1 MGRKSGSGKP
11 NEKEGNRM
19 IKKINYV
26 LDRRQKINLCI
37 LLVIIFIGAFVELLG
52 VSAIMP
58 LINVAMNPET
68 IDEKWYFVL
77 IRKYT
82 GITDANQMILFLAVL
97 LIVIYILKNVYVMV
111 MYSLQY
117 RFVFNNQQRLSVR
130 MMKSYMQQDYL
141 FHISKNVAEFQRNI
155 INDING
161 FFTVALNALQFLA
174 EFSVSV
180 VLVIFL
186 LVQDW
191 VSTVA
196 VATLLFLFMG
206 VFTIFFRKV
215 LVKIGE
221 ESRQA
226 NVQVTKW
233 LFQAFS
239 GIKEIKVANRETFF
253 IANYDRSYKDC
264 ARAQR
269 QQSVLTYLPKPVMET
284 VCICSLMLAM
294 IIKITVLKSDIASF
308 VTTLSVFAVAAF
320 RMLPSFNK
328 ITGYISG
335 MMFNKPAIDA
345 VYKDLMEIEQL
356 MVQKTEE
363 QIDTQ
368 KVSLTTAIELKNVS
382 FRYPESDRWILK
394 EANLGIKKNTSVAF
408 IGASGAGKTTAADLI
423 LGILQPEEGIITING
438 TEIKKCMAS
447 WHEAI
452 GYIPQTIYL
461 MDDSIRANVAFGIP
475 DSEIDDAAIEKALRE
490 AQLDQFVH
498 TLPDGV
504 NTMIGDRGVKLSG
517 GQRQRIGIARA
528 LYRNPSVLVLDEA
541 TSALDNDTEKE
552 VMEAIDGLHGTRTL
566 IVIAHRLSTIRKCDK
581 IYEVGNGGFTERNKA
596 EVLGG
601 EK

>member
-141 FHISKNVAEFQRNI
+141 FHVSKNVAEFQRNI
-155 INDING
+155 TSDVNG
-161 FFTVALNALQFLA
+161 FFTIVLNVLQFLA
-174 EFSVSV
+174 EFSVSAI
-180 VLVIFL
+180 LVIFL
-186 LVQDW
+186 FIQDW

-196 VATLLFLFMG
+196 VAVLLFLFMG
-206 VFTIFFRKV
+206 FFTIFFRKV

-221 ESRQA
+221 QSRQA
-226 NVQVTKW
+226 NVLVTKW

-239 GIKEIKVANRETFF
+239 GIKEIKVANKESFF
-253 IANYDRSYKDC
+253 ISNYNRHYKDC
-264 ARAQR
+264 VRVQR
-269 QQSVLTYLPKPVMET
+269 QQSILTYLPKPVMET

-294 IIKITVLKSDIASF
+294 IIKIAVVKSDIVSF

-335 MMFNKPAIDA
+335 MMFNKPAIDS
-345 VYKDLMEIEQL
+345 VYRDLKEIEQL
-356 MVQKTEE
+356 MEQKTAEHE
-363 QIDTQ
+363 DTI
-368 KVSLTTAIELKNVS
+368 KVMLHSSIRLNNVS
-382 FRYPESDRWILK
+382 FRYPESDKWILK
-394 EANLGIKKNTSVAF
+394 NASLEITKNTSVAL
-408 IGASGAGKTTAADLI
+408 IGASGAGKTTAADLM
-423 LGILQPEEGIITING
+423 LGILQPQEGTVTIDG
-438 TEIKKCMAS
+438 TDLRKCMKS
-447 WHEAI
+447 WHEDI
-452 GYIPQTIYL
+452 GYIPQVIYL
-461 MDDSIRANVAFGIP
+461 MDDNIRANVAFGIP
-475 DSEIDDAAIEKALRE
+475 DAEIDDDAVQKALRE
-490 AQLDQFVH
+490 AQLDQFVNSLPNGLD
-498 TLPDGV
+498 TL
-504 NTMIGDRGVKLSG
+504 IGDRGVKLSG

-528 LYRNPSVLVLDEA
+528 LYRNPNVLVLDEA
-541 TSALDNDTEKE
+541 TSALDSDTEKE

-566 IVIAHRLSTIRKCDK
+566 IVIAHRLSTIKKCDK
-581 IYEVGNGGFTERNKA
+581 IFEVGGGGFIERSKA
-596 EVLGG
+596 EVLGHD
-601 EK
+601 

>member
-1 MGRKSGSGKP
+1 
-11 NEKEGNRM
+11 M

-97 LIVIYILKNVYVMV
+97 LIVIYIPKNVYVMV

-141 FHISKNVAEFQRNI
+141 FHVSKNVAEFQRNI
-155 INDING
+155 TSDVNG
-161 FFTVALNALQFLA
+161 FFTIVLNVLQFLA
-174 EFSVSV
+174 EFSVSAI
-180 VLVIFL
+180 LVIFL
-186 LVQDW
+186 FIQDW

-196 VATLLFLFMG
+196 VAVLLFLFMG
-206 VFTIFFRKV
+206 FFTIFFRKV

-221 ESRQA
+221 QSRQA
-226 NVQVTKW
+226 NVLVTKW

-239 GIKEIKVANRETFF
+239 GIKEIKVANKESFF
-253 IANYDRSYKDC
+253 ISNYNRHYKDC
-264 ARAQR
+264 VRVQR
-269 QQSVLTYLPKPVMET
+269 QQSILTYLPKPVMET

-294 IIKITVLKSDIASF
+294 IIKIAVVKSDIVSF

-335 MMFNKPAIDA
+335 MMFNKPAIDS
-345 VYKDLMEIEQL
+345 VYRDLKEIEQL
-356 MVQKTEE
+356 MEQKTAEHE
-363 QIDTQ
+363 DTI
-368 KVSLTTAIELKNVS
+368 KVMLHSSIRLNNVS
-382 FRYPESDRWILK
+382 FRYPESDKWILK
-394 EANLGIKKNTSVAF
+394 NASLEITKNTSVAL
-408 IGASGAGKTTAADLI
+408 IGASGAGKTTAADLM
-423 LGILQPEEGIITING
+423 LGILQPQEGTVTIDG
-438 TEIKKCMAS
+438 TDLRKCMKS
-447 WHEAI
+447 WHEDI
-452 GYIPQTIYL
+452 GYIPQVIYL
-461 MDDSIRANVAFGIP
+461 MDDNIRANIAFGIP
-475 DSEIDDAAIEKALRE
+475 DAEIDDDTIQKALRE
-490 AQLDQFVH
+490 AQLDQFVNSLPNGLD
-498 TLPDGV
+498 TL
-504 NTMIGDRGVKLSG
+504 IGDRGVKLSG

-528 LYRNPSVLVLDEA
+528 LYRNPNVLVLDEA
-541 TSALDNDTEKE
+541 TSALDSDTEKE

-566 IVIAHRLSTIRKCDK
+566 IVIAHRLSTIKKCDK
-581 IYEVGNGGFTERNKA
+581 IFEVGGGGFIERSKA
-596 EVLGG
+596 EVLGHD
-601 EK
+601 

>member
-1 MGRKSGSGKP
+1 
-11 NEKEGNRM
+11 M

-58 LINVAMNPET
+58 LIDVAMNPET
-68 IDEKWYFVL
+68 MDEKWYFVL

-141 FHISKNVAEFQRNI
+141 FHVSKNVAEFQRNI
-155 INDING
+155 TSDVNG
-161 FFTVALNALQFLA
+161 FFTVALNVLQFLA
-174 EFSVSV
+174 EFSVST
-180 VLVIFL
+180 VLIVFL

-196 VATLLFLFMG
+196 IAVLLFLFMG
-206 VFTIFFRKV
+206 IFTVFFRKV

-221 ESRQA
+221 QSRQA
-226 NVQVTKW
+226 NVQVTKC

-239 GIKEIKVANRETFF
+239 GIKEIKVANKESFF
-253 IANYDRSYKDC
+253 IMNYDKNYKDC
-264 ARAQR
+264 ARVQR
-269 QQSVLTYLPKPVMET
+269 QQSILTYLPKPVMET

-294 IIKITVLKSDIASF
+294 IIKIAVVKSDIVSF

-335 MMFNKPAIDA
+335 MMFNKPAIDS
-345 VYKDLMEIEQL
+345 VYRDLKEIEQL
-356 MVQKTEE
+356 MEQKTAEHE
-363 QIDTQ
+363 DTI
-368 KVSLTTAIELKNVS
+368 KVMLHSSIRLNNVS
-382 FRYPESDRWILK
+382 FRYPESDKWILK
-394 EANLGIKKNTSVAF
+394 NASLEITKNTSVAL
-408 IGASGAGKTTAADLI
+408 IGASGAGKTTAADLM
-423 LGILQPEEGIITING
+423 LGILQPQEGTVTIDG
-438 TEIKKCMAS
+438 TDLRKCMKS
-447 WHEAI
+447 WHEDI
-452 GYIPQTIYL
+452 GYIPQVIYL
-461 MDDSIRANVAFGIP
+461 MDDNIRANVAFGIP
-475 DSEIDDAAIEKALRE
+475 DAEIDDDAVQKALRE
-490 AQLDQFVH
+490 AQLDQFVNSLPNGLD
-498 TLPDGV
+498 TL
-504 NTMIGDRGVKLSG
+504 IGDRGVKLSG

-528 LYRNPSVLVLDEA
+528 LYRNPNVLVLDEA
-541 TSALDNDTEKE
+541 TSALDSDTEKE

-566 IVIAHRLSTIRKCDK
+566 IVIAHRLSTIKKCDK
-581 IYEVGNGGFTERNKA
+581 IFEVGGGGFIERSKA
-596 EVLGG
+596 EVLGHD
-601 EK
+601 

>member
-1 MGRKSGSGKP
+1 MKP
-11 NEKEGNRM
+11 EM
-19 IKKINYV
+19 I
-26 LDRRQKINLCI
+26 
-37 LLVIIFIGAFVELLG
+37 G
-52 VSAIMP
+52 
-58 LINVAMNPET
+58 
-68 IDEKWYFVL
+68 EKWYFVL
-77 IRKYT
+77 ISKYT
-82 GITDANQMILFLAVL
+82 GFTEPNQMILFLAVL
-97 LIVIYILKNVYVMV
+97 LIVIYILKNAYVIV

-581 IYEVGNGGFTERNKA
+581 IYEVGNGGFIERNKE

>member
-1 MGRKSGSGKP
+1 
-11 NEKEGNRM
+11 M

-438 TEIKKCMAS
+438 TEIKKCMVS